1 MVVIENTWNDLVFVK
16 EVSFTYLFLG
26 EIYETFA
33 VATFTF
39 PFSQNINEK
48 IPMVGEH
55 DENEFS

>member
-48 IPMVGEH
+48 IPTVG
-55 DENEFS
+55 